1 MAKRRPSGDGM
12 VRKREDGRWEGRIVV
27 GHKDNGDSIF
37 RYVYADTQKELTA
50 RLRKCITAYQGVDLT
65 EQSRLTLSEWLDQW
79 LVSKEGLV
87 RPGTLNGYRGYIENH
102 IRPHLGEKRISQIK
116 AADIQRFYDMLSR
129 KLASGTV
136 RRIHTT
142 LHGILKAAA
151 QARLIP
157 RNPVEEVTPPKFGY
171 QEKKVLTAEQ
181 VDRLMEAI
189 QKDALWHDLFYTE
202 LTTGLRRGELCGLRW
217 EDFDAASGSL
227 KVCRTVRREKGKGL
241 TTGDTK
247 TYAGTRTITLPPS
260 LAALLKE
267 RKRAAK
273 TAWIFPDLLRPER
286 PTAPDA
292 AYRRMKLLLEQAGL
306 PDIRFHDL
314 RHTFA
319 THALTSGVDVKTL
332 KDALAPPAPPR
343 IKADMPFG
351 DWMEY
356 WYETQSRPAAR
367 PGTRRIYE
375 GCLRLYIRPGLGHIP
390 LNRLTAKDMQRFFAW
405 LKTEGRADQ
414 SDGETGLADSQLRN
428 IHSLCRRALEKAVS
442 EDLIPQNPASGCK
455 LPPARKGE
463 MNVLSRES
471 MQKLL
476 IQAKEEKYYELF
488 LLEFATGL
496 RLGEL
501 TALQW
506 EDLNL
511 TTGELRISKQ
521 AVVIGSE
528 VVVTEPKTKA
538 AVRTLLLPPKVL
550 EVFREYRKRNVSRW
564 LFPSPKKEDSPLLP
578 SVVRQRLHRLLD
590 HAGCERV
597 RFHDLRHT
605 FATNA
610 LAHGMDIKTL
620 STILGHVSAATTLNT
635 YSHITEEM
643 RRQAAA
649 KIDAGIANIIPTMP
663 MMKKSIWRT
672 LRQEKLTAC

>member
-1 MAKRRPSGDGM
+1 M
-12 VRKREDGRWEGRIVV
+12 VI
-27 GHKDNGDSIF
+27 
-37 RYVYADTQKELTA
+37 
-50 RLRKCITAYQGVDLT
+50 
-65 EQSRLTLSEWLDQW
+65 
-79 LVSKEGLV
+79 
-87 RPGTLNGYRGYIENH
+87 GY
-102 IRPHLGEKRISQIK
+102 
-116 AADIQRFYDMLSR
+116 DD
-129 KLASGTV
+129 
-136 RRIHTT
+136 
-142 LHGILKAAA
+142 
-151 QARLIP
+151 
-157 RNPVEEVTPPKFGY
+157 
-171 QEKKVLTAEQ
+171 
-181 VDRLMEAI
+181 
-189 QKDALWHDLFYTE
+189 
-202 LTTGLRRGELCGLRW
+202 
-217 EDFDAASGSL
+217 
-227 KVCRTVRREKGKGL
+227 KGL
-241 TTGDTK
+241 PKTK
-247 TYAGTRTITLPPS
+247 NVL
-260 LAALLKE
+260 
-267 RKRAAK
+267 AK
-273 TAWIFPDLLRPER
+273 TKSECVE
-286 PTAPDA
+286 
-292 AYRRMKLLLEQAGL
+292 KL
-306 PDIRFHDL
+306 
-314 RHTFA
+314 
-319 THALTSGVDVKTL
+319 KTL

-351 DWMEY
+351 DWMEH
-356 WYETQSRPAAR
+356 WYETHSRPAAR

-375 GCLRLYIRPGLGHIP
+375 GYLRLYIRPGLGHIP

-428 IHSLCRRALEKAVS
+428 IHSLCWRALEKAVS
-442 EDLIPQNPASGCK
+442 ENLIPQNPASGCK

-528 VVVTEPKTKA
+528 VVVTEPKTEV

-605 FATNA
+605 FATLA
-610 LAHGMDIKTL
+610 LESGMDVKTL
-620 STILGHVSAATTLNT
+620 SAMLGHVSAATTLDIYT
-635 YSHITEEM
+635 HITDDM
-643 RRQAAA
+643 RLTAAA
-649 KIDAGIANIIPTMP
+649 NIDRSIGKAVPQEDASEPGQETAPATAEKPSMTDFKPYVGRKRRSGTGCVSEINDHLFEGRYSPKWP
-663 MMKKSIWRT
+663 DGKKHARNVYAHT
-672 LRQEKLTAC
+672 REECEEKLNLLIAEMKAEIVEAQRLKDLGEGDGSPPEEKKGKRRKTRI

>member
-1 MAKRRPSGDGM
+1 MDVK
-12 VRKREDGRWEGRIVV
+12 
-27 GHKDNGDSIF
+27 
-37 RYVYADTQKELTA
+37 
-50 RLRKCITAYQGVDLT
+50 
-65 EQSRLTLSEWLDQW
+65 TLS
-79 LVSKEGLV
+79 
-87 RPGTLNGYRGYIENH
+87 
-102 IRPHLGEKRISQIK
+102 
-116 AADIQRFYDMLSR
+116 
-129 KLASGTV
+129 
-136 RRIHTT
+136 
-142 LHGILKAAA
+142 GILGHTRAAFT
-151 QARLIP
+151 LD
-157 RNPVEEVTPPKFGY
+157 T
-171 QEKKVLTAEQ
+171 
-181 VDRLMEAI
+181 
-189 QKDALWHDLFYTE
+189 YTH
-202 LTTGLRRGELCGLRW
+202 
-217 EDFDAASGSL
+217 
-227 KVCRTVRREKGKGL
+227 
-241 TTGDTK
+241 TTGDMQ
-247 TYAGTRTITLPPS
+247 
-260 LAALLKE
+260 
-267 RKRAAK
+267 KRAAEIVDEFL
-273 TAWIFPDLLRPER
+273 TDIFGE
-286 PTAPDA
+286 
-292 AYRRMKLLLEQAGL
+292 KL
-306 PDIRFHDL
+306 
-314 RHTFA
+314 
-319 THALTSGVDVKTL
+319 KTL

-351 DWMEY
+351 DWMEH
-356 WYETQSRPAAR
+356 WYETYSRPAAR

-375 GCLRLYIRPGLGHIP
+375 GYLRLYIRPGLGHIP

-428 IHSLCRRALEKAVS
+428 IHSLCWRALEKAVS
-442 EDLIPQNPASGCK
+442 GNLSPRNPSSGCK

-463 MNVLSRES
+463 MNLLSRES

-550 EVFREYRKRNVSRW
+550 EVFREYRNRNPSRW

-605 FATNA
+605 FATLA
-610 LAHGMDIKTL
+610 LESGMDVKTL
-620 STILGHVSAATTLNT
+620 SAMLGHVSAATTLDIYT
-635 YSHITEEM
+635 HITDDM
-643 RRQAAA
+643 RLTAAA
-649 KIDAGIANIIPTMP
+649 NIDRGIGKAAPQEGASESGEKTAPAQAEKPSMTDFKPYVGRKRKSGTGCVTEINDHLFEGRYSPKWP
-663 MMKKSIWRT
+663 DGKKHARNVYAHT
-672 LRQEKLTAC
+672 REECEEKLKVLIVEMKAEIAEAKRLINLEAR